1 MPYKMQPAHLQEK
14 WLAYC
19 RQCDNHTEQQ
29 RYRNELVDIKKPVIY
44 SMEGFY
50 LFAGITETELDKYE
64 GNKNYK
70 TLLKNIRFAVL
81 CRKLHAL
88 VNGEGSTTGLVFDL
102 KANYGL
108 HVSKTGK
115 YDDWK
120 ITLNLDNIDQS
131 VVVKGGKP
139 VGNKFEK
146 VTAEHPV
153 TSLAESRTV
162 NEPALAAQE
171 AARAIVQQASMPTG
185 RYCVF

>member
-19 RQCDNHTEQQ
+19 RQCNNHTEQQ
-29 RYRNELVDIKKPVIY
+29 RYRNELVDIPKPIIY

-50 LFAGITETELDKYE
+50 LFAGITETDLERYE

-88 VNGEGSTTGLVFDL
+88 VNGEGNTTGLVFDL

-108 HVSKTGK
+108 HASKTGK

-120 ITLNLDNIDQS
+120 ITLNLDDLNHKVILNQDKEVS
-131 VVVKGGKP
+131 SKL
-139 VGNKFEK
+139 EK
-146 VTAEHPV
+146 ATLEKVAASVTAEKPV
-153 TSLAESRTV
+153 ARPV
-162 NEPALAAQE
+162 PPVPEPIRE
-171 AARAIVQQASMPTG
+171 HVQQASQPTG
-185 RYCVF
+185 RYCIY

>member
-19 RQCDNHTEQQ
+19 RQCNNHTEQQ
-29 RYRNELVDIKKPVIY
+29 RYRNELVDIPKPVIY
-44 SMEGFY
+44 SMEGFC
-50 LFAGITETELDKYE
+50 LFADITETDLEKYE

-70 TLLKNIRFAVL
+70 VLIKNIRFAVL

-108 HVSKTGK
+108 HVSKTAK

-120 ITLNLDNIDQS
+120 ITLNLDDLNQRAALQDS
-131 VVVKGGKP
+131 KTESGKP
-139 VGNKFEK
+139 AKPAVKRIALDAAAIKAVE
-146 VTAEHPV
+146 PV
-153 TSLAESRTV
+153 LPV
-162 NEPALAAQE
+162 QEPVRETIA
-171 AARAIVQQASMPTG
+171 QASLPTG
-185 RYCVF
+185 RYCIF